1 MDRNQELEI
10 LKIELEN
17 MIVGMEIC
25 EGLLSQEEKDH
36 LNLHRRSLSI
46 LKRIRPEKRADQAA
60 ADRVDEELLRA
71 AGVNVSK

>member
-25 EGLLSQEEKDH
+25 EGLLSQEAKEH

-46 LKRIRPEKRADQAA
+46 LKRIRPEKK
-60 ADRVDEELLRA
+60 
-71 AGVNVSK
+71 S